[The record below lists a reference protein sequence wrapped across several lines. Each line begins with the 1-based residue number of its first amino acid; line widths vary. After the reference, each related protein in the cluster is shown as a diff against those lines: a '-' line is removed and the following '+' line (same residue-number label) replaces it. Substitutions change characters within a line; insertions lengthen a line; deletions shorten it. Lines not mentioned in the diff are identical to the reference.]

1 MIEYHRSE
9 AINERKRIPSMKFRL
24 NDKQRGYA
32 LTAIWVFTIC
42 ALILLAA
49 LRWTSLV
56 AIFQK
61 TLSVLAPILTGLVI
75 AYLFSPLQNWLEK
88 HIGRLTDRKTPHPR
102 LRRALSVTATMIV
115 ILLGI
120 TGLVMSIVP
129 ELISSIKNLLVSLP
143 DYLTSMTDWI
153 NKHIANFEKEQPQ
166 IYSALISIWNSAQS
180 AVNNFADQ
188 FEPKLDS
195 LATGGA
201 GILTTLTTG
210 AISVVNWVM
219 NFLLGLIMAI
229 YVLYNKERYQA
240 QGRKFLYAFLPEEHV
255 HSFLRI
261 GSHVSYTF
269 MHFLSG
275 KTVDSLIIGLLC
287 FIGMTILKMP
297 YTTLIS
303 ILVGVTNIIPFF
315 GPILG
320 AVPSGLLILLSE
332 PRKVI
337 PFVIF
342 ILVLQQFDGNILG
355 PKILGDTLGLPMF
368 WILFAITVGGG
379 MMGFIGMVAFVPMFA
394 AVYTLLSDFIKGR
407 LAKKGLP
414 EDTESYLTNELH
426 SAKTIPKEQVYEIVT
441 PEELTE
447 FHPAG
452 KEDKE
457 P

>member
-1 MIEYHRSE
+1 
-9 AINERKRIPSMKFRL
+9 MKFRL

-32 LTAIWVFTIC
+32 MTAIWVFTIC
-42 ALILLAA
+42 ALIALAA

-56 AIFQK
+56 GVFKKAV
-61 TLSVLAPILTGLVI
+61 SVLAPVLTGLVI

-88 HIGRLTDRKTPHPR
+88 YISRLTDRKTPHPR
-102 LRRALSVTATMIV
+102 LRRALSVTATMII

-129 ELISSIKNLLVSLP
+129 ELISSIKNLLVNLP

-166 IYSALISIWNSAQS
+166 IYSALMTVWNNAQT
-180 AVNNFADQ
+180 AVNSFADQ

-229 YVLYNKERYQA
+229 YVLYNRERYQA
-240 QGRKFLYAFLPEEHV
+240 QARKFLYAFLPEEHV
-255 HSFLRI
+255 HNFLRM

-297 YTTLIS
+297 YSTLIS

-368 WILFAITVGGG
+368 WILFAITIGGG

-441 PEELTE
+441 PDELTE

-452 KEDKE
+452 KENKE